1 MSWCRQGVKIRQ
13 RMKCEFV
20 MEKHDGQLTEPG
32 GSLTICIEGIM
43 LSPTDKQKSIHQ
55 RLSPE

>member
-1 MSWCRQGVKIRQ
+1 MIS
-13 RMKCEFV
+13 RMKREFV
-20 MEKHDGQLTEPG
+20 MKKHDGQLTEPG

-55 RLSPE
+55 QLSPE